1 MQATPKGLTA
11 ELDTAPHPR
20 PVPAFPTPN
29 PEALRLPAR
38 GGTRAE
44 APPPPH
50 FATAQIPEPESVK
63 CGEPAFHT
71 GTVRLKACTQGWRR
85 PTKVSSRSAHTWG
98 LGQRTDVSALATKSQ
113 RAPALLHTHA
123 GAASSPAMPASEM
136 APELRVPGTWLG
148 RYGQAPDCVRD
159 PGTKLPKAQ
168 GLPPSSGALPARY
181 SQARLQAEQ
190 GARGPRGEQQHQSQ
204 GHRAPRRPR
213 LREDGHRARGPAPG
227 PRSGPPLTG
236 GPGGPSEPPPPRAP
250 WPGDAQGAAAGAR
263 RARGRRR
270 CGRSGFPARPPP
282 PRATLRAQPGRRSP
296 PAFATPPAQT
306 PARAPPPALTP
317 PRPLPGPRDQPRPQP
332 ASGPRPQS
340 SRSRSSL
347 APGGRGLLSPGRGHG
362 ESTLLEPEMGAI
374 PPAHSGGKGVRPRN
388 GSRVVETACSS
399 KSKHHAIHT
408 KDRGIVGCIVSPKE

>member
-1 MQATPKGLTA
+1 MQATPKGLA
-11 ELDTAPHPR
+11 AALDTAPHPR

-38 GGTRAE
+38 GGARAE
-44 APPPPH
+44 APPLPR

-85 PTKVSSRSAHTWG
+85 PTK
-98 LGQRTDVSALATKSQ
+98 
-113 RAPALLHTHA
+113 
-123 GAASSPAMPASEM
+123 AASSPAVPASET
-136 APELRVPGTWLG
+136 APERRAPQAPGGRLWKDVRIVCFLPAFSEPRPARPCPQGPRGERSLLG
-148 RYGQAPDCVRD
+148 ARGDAHYRGEGDGPATEAPPDSSPDPPSYRQAPDCVRA
-159 PGTKLPKAQ
+159 PRTKLPRAQ

-263 RARGRRR
+263 RAPGRRR
-270 CGRSGFPARPPP
+270 CGRSGSPPARVRLAPHCGPSRVAGARPP
-282 PRATLRAQPGRRSP
+282 L
-296 PAFATPPAQT
+296 
-306 PARAPPPALTP
+306 
-317 PRPLPGPRDQPRPQP
+317 PRPRPGPPPGPR
-332 ASGPRPQS
+332 
-340 SRSRSSL
+340 
-347 APGGRGLLSPGRGHG
+347 
-362 ESTLLEPEMGAI
+362 
-374 PPAHSGGKGVRPRN
+374 PPP
-388 GSRVVETACSS
+388 
-399 KSKHHAIHT
+399 
-408 KDRGIVGCIVSPKE
+408 